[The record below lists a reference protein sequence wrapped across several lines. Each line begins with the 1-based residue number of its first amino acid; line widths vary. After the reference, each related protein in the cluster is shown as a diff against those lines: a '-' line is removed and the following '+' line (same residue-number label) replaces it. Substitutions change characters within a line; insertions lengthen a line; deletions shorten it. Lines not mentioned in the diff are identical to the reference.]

1 MYRFRLYRMLDEK
14 EYSRW
19 LRSAKETLESAK
31 RDLEERDYN
40 WACFKAHQAV
50 EKSLKGLLWGL
61 GPPQI
66 GTSLPYLLSITAEL
80 GIEPDKSIE
89 EACIRLN
96 KHYIPTR
103 YPDVW
108 SEGVPEEYYLRSE
121 AEEAISNAFI
131 VIRWVEEI
139 WRKLSREG

>member
-1 MYRFRLYRMLDEK
+1 MYRMLDEK
-14 EYSRW
+14 ECSRW
-19 LRSAKETLESAK
+19 LRGAEETLGSAK
-31 RDLEERDYN
+31 RDLEEKDYN

-61 GPPQI
+61 ESPQI
-66 GTSLPYLLSITAEL
+66 GTSLPYLLSKIAEL
-80 GIEPDKSIE
+80 GIEPDKYIL

-96 KHYIPTR
+96 KHNIPTR

-108 SEGVPEEYYLRSE
+108 SEGVPEEYYSRSE